1 MRFSKYLVAAALAGV
16 AAAAV
21 STGTL
26 AQAQKA
32 PPPSVEA
39 IRAAA
44 TAAGI
49 TDPDAVIQLE
59 DFMGQHNPTGVAC
72 ALGRGECG
80 LHARGC
86 VPSDKVYGEQ
96 AFSLDGFRFGGCLAR
111 GADKN
116 TDALR
121 VLIKA
126 AQATGQFRN
135 NAYAFAGGNA
145 VSYLILGDSTAF
157 SRVVGKGQWMG
168 QDADLR
174 LEWDY
179 RIPAARLYVTGADGK
194 ESIFV
199 TTDPRKPPTGRIGH
213 LEQPEIFGNGP
224 VEGLQQ
230 VTWMEEPAG
239 VYAGPSKMPS
249 NELLAIAYAL
259 PSGVVLAGRDAADV
273 MKLSK
278 DDQANDVLTIPVH
291 KLNDATL
298 VATLDASGRPVHT
311 EITVDGKKYTGDFS
325 NFLNDRMDMEQ
336 HFPFQAS
343 IQMDGKPLISWDL
356 DYFHADPYLVF
367 PVPAE
372 AATK

>member
-1 MRFSKYLVAAALAGV
+1 MRYSTYIAAMLAGV
-16 AAAAV
+16 ATAALSTGAFAQSAPDAAA
-21 STGTL
+21 
-26 AQAQKA
+26 
-32 PPPSVEA
+32 
-39 IRAAA
+39 IAAA
-44 TAAGI
+44 AKAAGV
-49 TDPDAVIQLE
+49 TDPDAVRQVVKPAAGLAGLE
-59 DFMGQHNPTGVAC
+59 QYGC
-72 ALGRGECG
+72 A
-80 LHARGC
+80 A
-86 VPSDKVYGEQ
+86 SDKVYGEDHF
-96 AFSLDGFRFGGCLAR
+96 AFDGFRYGGCLAR
-111 GADKN
+111 GAEN
-116 TDALR
+116 NPDALR
-121 VLIKA
+121 ALIKA
-126 AQATGQFRN
+126 AQSTGQFRN
-135 NAYAFAGGNA
+135 NAYGFANGPNGWL
-145 VSYLILGDSTAF
+145 VLGDTTAF

-179 RIPAARLYVTGADGK
+179 RIPAVRLYVTGADGK
-194 ESIFV
+194 ENIWV
-199 TTDPRKPPTGRIGH
+199 TTDPRKPPGGRTGH
-213 LEQPEIFGNGP
+213 LEQPDIYGDGALDG
-224 VEGLQQ
+224 VQQ

-249 NELLAIAYAL
+249 NELLAIAYTL

-343 IQMDGKPLISWDL
+343 IQMDGKPLISWNL
-356 DYFHADPYLVF
+356 DYFHADPYLIF
-367 PVPAE
+367 PVPSE
-372 AATK
+372 VAAK